1 LDSPLA
7 ANISLGRVYTAHSLP
22 SHIWSLNG
30 EYANVTCLSFM
41 INDE

>member
-30 EYANVTCLSFM
+30 EYPNVACLSCK
-41 INDE
+41 ISDE